1 MQVSIHMKCRQPY
14 FLNLNAIS
22 FKQDIKQKQLTR
34 VFRYEAGELSKM
46 ASRMI
51 LKGFANA
58 VGQSV
63 QKEFLLQSAVQNREA
78 AMRTR
83 GDIIMISRDKN

>member
-1 MQVSIHMKCRQPY
+1 
-14 FLNLNAIS
+14 
-22 FKQDIKQKQLTR
+22 
-34 VFRYEAGELSKM
+34 M

-58 VGQSV
+58 AGQSV